1 MNRTSDAVAYSCGNL
16 RNCKPFNPR
25 WAQPTLHMAILMR
38 KHLLGVLALIWF
50 VGSAAIAA
58 ETAQHYIDAKTP
70 QGLMG
75 LLKYTGEP
83 LPLVSGHRGG
93 AAVGFPEN
101 CIPTFEHTLANTF
114 AMLEIDPRY
123 TKDGQIVVHHDPTLD
138 RTTTGK
144 GPVTDFTLAEL
155 KQLRLKDLKGNVTD
169 YKIPTLDELLEWARG
184 KAILVLDQKDV
195 PTLTRLKKIEEHK
208 AEAYAMLIVSN
219 FKDVKACYEQN
230 PNVMM
235 EIFIANLEKV
245 AEFDKLGVPWRNVV
259 PFVGHVVPEDP
270 KLYEAIHARGACC
283 MIGTSRNLD
292 KQVSGGQVADIKEL
306 EPGYQAFLKRG
317 ADLIE
322 TDIPAQLGPLLY
334 RSVEPPAAKKQC
346 FQVKSGA
353 K

>member
-1 MNRTSDAVAYSCGNL
+1 MC
-16 RNCKPFNPR
+16 
-25 WAQPTLHMAILMR
+25 
-38 KHLLGVLALIWF
+38 
-50 VGSAAIAA
+50 AIALSSFAA
-58 ETAQHYIDAKTP
+58 EPTRYYIDAKTP
-70 QGLMG
+70 QGLMD

-83 LPLVSGHRGG
+83 VPLVSGHRGG
-93 AAVGFPEN
+93 AAIGFPEN

-123 TKDGQIVVHHDPTLD
+123 TKDGQIVVHHDPTLE

-144 GPVTDFTLAEL
+144 GKVTDFTLAEL
-155 KQLRLKDLKGNVTD
+155 KQLKLKDLKGSVTE
-169 YKIPTLDELLEWARG
+169 YQIPTLDELLEWARG

-195 PTLTRLKKIEEHK
+195 PALTRLKKIEEHK
-208 AEAYAMLIVSN
+208 AESYAMLIVGN
-219 FKDVKACYEQN
+219 FKDVKACYDAN

-235 EIFIANLEKV
+235 EVFVGDLAKV

-292 KQVSGGQVADIKEL
+292 KQWSGGQVADMKEL
-306 EPGYQAFLKRG
+306 KPGYEAFFKRG

-322 TDIPAQLGPLLY
+322 TDIPAELGPLLY
-334 RSVEPPAAKKQC
+334 RGVEPPPSKKQY
-346 FQVKSGA
+346 FHTK
-353 K
+353 

>member
-1 MNRTSDAVAYSCGNL
+1 MGMRIIGFWVWL
-16 RNCKPFNPR
+16 
-25 WAQPTLHMAILMR
+25 IL
-38 KHLLGVLALIWF
+38 
-50 VGSAAIAA
+50 VGSSIFAA
-58 ETAQHYIDAKTP
+58 EPTRYCIDAKTP
-70 QGLMG
+70 QGLMD

-101 CIPTFEHTLANTF
+101 CIPTFEHTLTNTF

-123 TKDGQIVVHHDPTLD
+123 AKDGTIVVHHDSTLE

-144 GPVTDFTLAEL
+144 GKVTDYTLAEL

-169 YKIPTLDELLEWARG
+169 YQIPTLDELLDWARG

-195 PTLTRLKKIEEHK
+195 PPLTRVKKIEEHK
-208 AEAYAMLIVSN
+208 AEAYAMVIVSN
-219 FKDVKACYEQN
+219 FKDVKACYDQN

-259 PFVGHVVPEDP
+259 PFVGHVPPEDP
-270 KLYEAIHARGACC
+270 KLYEAIHSRGTCC

-292 KQVSGGQVADIKEL
+292 KQVSGGHVADIKEL
-306 EPGYQAFLKRG
+306 NAGYQAFMKRG
-317 ADLIE
+317 ADIIE

-334 RSVEPPAAKKQC
+334 RSVEAPAAKKQY
-346 FQVKSGA
+346 FQVKTGS

>member
-1 MNRTSDAVAYSCGNL
+1 MTVRGLGFWRSVIVIVFDSKNGGLVMQMRVIGFWSWL
-16 RNCKPFNPR
+16 
-25 WAQPTLHMAILMR
+25 IL
-38 KHLLGVLALIWF
+38 VSSS
-50 VGSAAIAA
+50 VSAA
-58 ETAQHYIDAKTP
+58 EPAQHYIDAKTP
-70 QGLMG
+70 QGLMD

-93 AAVGFPEN
+93 AAIGFPEN

-123 TKDGQIVVHHDPTLD
+123 AKDGTIVVHHDATLE

-169 YKIPTLDELLEWARG
+169 FQMPTLDELLEWARG

-195 PTLTRLKKIEEHK
+195 PPLTRVKKIEEHK
-208 AEAYAMLIVSN
+208 AEAYAMVIVSN
-219 FKDVKACYEQN
+219 FKDVKACYDQN

-235 EIFIANLEKV
+235 EIFIANLDKV
-245 AEFDKLGVPWRNVV
+245 AEFDKLGVPWKNVV

-292 KQVSGGQVADIKEL
+292 RRVSSGQVSDIKEL
-306 EPGYQAFLKRG
+306 EPEYHAFLKRG

-334 RSVEPPAAKKQC
+334 HSVEAPAGKKQY
-346 FQVKSGA
+346 FQVRSGT

>member
-1 MNRTSDAVAYSCGNL
+1 MHMRVLGFWAWLILVNL
-16 RNCKPFNPR
+16 
-25 WAQPTLHMAILMR
+25 
-38 KHLLGVLALIWF
+38 
-50 VGSAAIAA
+50 SAFAA
-58 ETAQHYIDAKTP
+58 EPARYCIDAKTP
-70 QGLMG
+70 QGLMD
-75 LLKYTGEP
+75 LLKFTGEP

-93 AAVGFPEN
+93 AAIGFPEN
-101 CIPTFEHTLANTF
+101 CIPTFEHTLAHTF

-123 TKDGQIVVHHDPTLD
+123 AKDGTIVVHHDATLE

-144 GPVTDFTLAEL
+144 GPVTDFSLDEL

-169 YKIPTLDELLEWARG
+169 YQMPTLDELLEWARG

-195 PTLTRLKKIEEHK
+195 PALTRVKKIEEHQ
-208 AEAYAMLIVSN
+208 AEAYAMVIVSS

-235 EIFIANLEKV
+235 EVMIPSLEKV

-259 PFVGHVVPEDP
+259 PFVGHVPPEDL

-292 KQVSGGQVADIKEL
+292 RQVSSGQVADIKEL
-306 EPGYQAFLKRG
+306 QPAYHAFFKRG

-334 RSVEPPAAKKQC
+334 RSLEPPAGKKRY
-346 FQVKSGA
+346 FQVESGP